1 MKCFLTFVSLLLVS
15 NALCA
20 SDYYASPTGLA
31 SNNGS
36 ISAPWDLQT
45 ALSATAM
52 VQPGDNINL
61 KEGTYKHPNRS
72 VGSKGYII
80 KLVGTSGSPITI
92 KPEIGKRVTIDGGL
106 YTDETFVSQYVNVV
120 GLEVLVSENLTET
133 RTSTS
138 SGSGAPPDLVR
149 PWGGIDLRTGHA
161 INIINCVIHD
171 NFQGIGFW
179 GTLGGN
185 STLYGNIIYSNGWIA
200 PDRKHGHGIYTQ
212 NSSPD

>member
-45 ALSATAM
+45 ALSANL
-52 VQPGDNINL
+52 QPGSNINL
-61 KEGTYKHPNRS
+61 KEGTYKHPNRA

-80 KLVGTSGSPITI
+80 KLVGASGSTITI
-92 KPEIGKRVTIDGGL
+92 KPEVGKRITIDGGL

-120 GLEVLVSENLTET
+120 GLEVLVS
-133 RTSTS
+133 
-138 SGSGAPPDLVR
+138 
-149 PWGGIDLRTGHA
+149 
-161 INIINCVIHD
+161 
-171 NFQGIGFW
+171 
-179 GTLGGN
+179 
-185 STLYGNIIYSNGWIA
+185 
-200 PDRKHGHGIYTQ
+200 
-212 NSSPD
+212 